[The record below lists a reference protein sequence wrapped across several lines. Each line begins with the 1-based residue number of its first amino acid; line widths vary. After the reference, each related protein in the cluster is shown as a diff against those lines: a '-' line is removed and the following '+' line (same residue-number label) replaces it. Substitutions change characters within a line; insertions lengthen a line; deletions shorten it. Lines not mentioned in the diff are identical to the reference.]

1 MVEQAKKEN
10 HGFLGKRI
18 EDENGRLL
26 GWRDEFG
33 DMHTPR
39 GVVQEISCGLILL
52 VSIAGLIA
60 GCSMRV
66 HEEIQKR
73 REKNINKPIVEKA
86 DSALL
91 MMQQSER
98 RK

>member
-1 MVEQAKKEN
+1 MVEQTKN
-10 HGFLGKRI
+10 NSFWGKRI
-18 EDENGRLL
+18 EDENGHLL

-52 VSIAGLIA
+52 ASIAGLIA

-66 HEEIQKR
+66 HEEIQKH
-73 REKNINKPIVEKA
+73 REKNKPVVEQV
-86 DSALL
+86 DSALR
-91 MMQQSER
+91 MMQQSGR
-98 RK
+98 CK